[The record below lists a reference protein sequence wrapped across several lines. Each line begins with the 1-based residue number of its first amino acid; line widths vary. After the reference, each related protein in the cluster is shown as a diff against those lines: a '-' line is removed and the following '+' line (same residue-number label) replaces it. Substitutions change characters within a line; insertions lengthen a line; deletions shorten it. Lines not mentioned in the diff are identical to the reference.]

1 LHEDAAT
8 FDDRAMVRRLD
19 DLIEAEVDDE
29 ILALHVE
36 QGVCYGFN
44 VTAARVWSSLREPKR
59 IAELRAQ
66 LLDEFD
72 VDEETCGRELSEILA
87 LLAAQKLVAIEP
99 PKQA

>member
-1 LHEDAAT
+1 MSEDAAT
-8 FDDRAMVRRLD
+8 LDDRAVVRRLD

-44 VTAARVWSSLREPKR
+44 VTAARVWNSLREPRR

-87 LLAAQKLVAIEP
+87 LLAAQRLVAIEP
-99 PKQA
+99 PEQA

>member
-1 LHEDAAT
+1 
-8 FDDRAMVRRLD
+8 MVRRLD

-44 VTAARVWSSLREPKR
+44 VTAAQVWNSLRQPRR

-99 PKQA
+99 PEQA

>member
-1 LHEDAAT
+1 MSEDAAT
-8 FDDRAMVRRLD
+8 LDDRAVVRRLD

-44 VTAARVWSSLREPKR
+44 VTAARVWTSLRQPRR

-87 LLAAQKLVAIEP
+87 LLAAQKLVAIGP
-99 PKQA
+99 PEQA